1 MFSISPSELLTIAVI
16 ALIIFGPKRLPDLA
30 RKAGRLASY
39 IRRAAEEF
47 RREIREE
54 LEESAAPFREAA
66 SDLAAAGKTLQE
78 TVDGELRWVDKAV
91 SEAAGAASAGE
102 SDAVD
107 DQPSQP
113 GRHDQHDQPGQPEE
127 SA

>member
-39 IRRAAEEF
+39 IRRAA
-47 RREIREE
+47 
-54 LEESAAPFREAA
+54 EESAAPFREAA